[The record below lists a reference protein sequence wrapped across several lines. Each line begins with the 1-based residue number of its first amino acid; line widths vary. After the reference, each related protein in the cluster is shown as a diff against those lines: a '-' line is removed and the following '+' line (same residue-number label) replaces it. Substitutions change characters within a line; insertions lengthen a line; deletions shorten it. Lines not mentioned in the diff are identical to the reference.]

1 MSCNSDTPNVNKTFI
16 IEPLSLTG
24 GNPTLSACTTL
35 FSNFIESCSG
45 DTTIS
50 MGTGLVTFNSN
61 VNGINS
67 FTANTIEANTYLSGG
82 TNILDIVN
90 ANDTFTTGATLTN
103 GILNIRIND
112 GVNIPITGFNKTF
125 TGNTSGSCIEDFHVS
140 NIYSCSPLN
149 INPNDEGNV
158 YFGST
163 GITIDLT
170 SGRSPRLGIGTST
183 PSRRLDV
190 VEGDYNFYTDLNS
203 PDGPTAVLKSNN
215 TNRLINYE
223 ANDSSSSIAIGLVG
237 SSWSG
242 TQVYGVQSDSYIKST
257 SSNGLNIIN
266 FPNANNNHIS
276 FYAGTTRLLSTSDLY
291 INGSGSTRGYVGI
304 GTDTPT
310 ERLHINGS
318 LLVNPSDSGYTSG
331 TTFHLTEDSF
341 NLRVASPED
350 PTYSKVKV
358 GLYSGY
364 TGVSDTSFTTFFT
377 ARESGAKVVLGSEIG
392 GDTIIAGLNS
402 IEMTTNDFT
411 LTSGLGGVVNIGYY
425 GLSSFFDSST
435 INIGNNT
442 SNTDLNIVVNSTN
455 ITGDTNMFSTLT
467 LPPGTSSKASLI
479 LQSGGTYLTSTKV
492 GAFEF
497 VGSTLYFTDA
507 SNTRRNVLLGSSG
520 ATATTL
526 NSLSD
531 TSVGTAIEG
540 NTIYYDATTGFWR
553 NTNIIDVDDVNSI
566 VTVNNN
572 LTAQSIS
579 GDTIYSGSTNL
590 IDIFLEQTN
599 FNSYSSNTNTI
610 ITNNQNSF
618 ISHSANTSNPH
629 NTTLSNLVSSAHTH
643 PISEIINLQ
652 TELDSKFDKTG
663 GTVNGNVVITGNV
676 DILGTATTIHTSTLS
691 VKDNIITLSSNA
703 TGSTAPTV
711 IDSGIEILRNSGI
724 TASLLWEESNN
735 YWSAGLSGSTSKI
748 LLSGDSLSLLNSGHT
763 HPISE
768 ITNLQIELNA
778 KALDSSFDSHT
789 GNTSNPH
796 GTTLSNLVSSAHTH
810 SISEIVNLETSLD
823 SKLDTSIFNVY
834 SGSVN
839 TQLDSKLDTSVFNIY
854 SGNTQN
860 QLDSKIEDGINSG
873 GANEIFSGKSGNTLV
888 LRTISGGTDITVS
901 TVGDIIK
908 IDADVNS
915 DSLTTTNASQAIIS
929 TLTDVPDNNTRF
941 IESYVT
947 AHNNSNNYGFW
958 KRTIAVNKNSGSL
971 DIVLE
976 TADFDSQSSGLTST
990 SVVYS
995 GNSGNLIILVTGEGS
1010 KNYNWTSKWNII

>member
-1 MSCNSDTPNVNKTFI
+1 
-16 IEPLSLTG
+16 
-24 GNPTLSACTTL
+24 
-35 FSNFIESCSG
+35 
-45 DTTIS
+45 
-50 MGTGLVTFNSN
+50 
-61 VNGINS
+61 
-67 FTANTIEANTYLSGG
+67 
-82 TNILDIVN
+82 
-90 ANDTFTTGATLTN
+90 
-103 GILNIRIND
+103 
-112 GVNIPITGFNKTF
+112 
-125 TGNTSGSCIEDFHVS
+125 
-140 NIYSCSPLN
+140 
-149 INPNDEGNV
+149 DEGKV

-163 GITIDLT
+163 SGITIDVTNPSISIGGEDVSDNTSLQIWT
-170 SGRSPRLGIGTST
+170 SGNTQRAIRMRDKVTNSQFNMWTTTGTSG
-183 PSRRLDV
+183 V
-190 VEGDYNFYTDLNS
+190 NI
-203 PDGPTAVLKSNN
+203 LKIDED
-215 TNRLINYE
+215 T
-223 ANDSSSSIAIGLVG
+223 
-237 SSWSG
+237 
-242 TQVYGVQSDSYIKST
+242 
-257 SSNGLNIIN
+257 
-266 FPNANNNHIS
+266 F
-276 FYAGTTRLLSTSDLY
+276 
-291 INGSGSTRGYVGI
+291 GSTVATFTNEGSVGI
-304 GTDTPT
+304 GTENPT
-310 ERLHINGS
+310 EKLHVNGN
-318 LLVNPSDSGYTSG
+318 LLVTPSDSGYTSG
-331 TTFHLTEDSF
+331 TTFYLTEDSF
-341 NLRVASPED
+341 NLRVASQED

-425 GLSSFFDSST
+425 GLPSLFDSST

-531 TSVGTAIEG
+531 TSVGSAVEG

-691 VKDNIITLSSNA
+691 VKDNIITISSNA
-703 TGSTAPTV
+703 TGTTAPTV
-711 IDSGIEILRNSGI
+711 IDSGIEVLRNSGT

-735 YWSAGLSGSTSKI
+735 YWAAGLSGSTSKI

-768 ITNLQIELNA
+768 ITNLQTELNS
-778 KALDSSFDSHT
+778 KALDLSFDSHT
-789 GNTSNPH
+789 GNTNNPH
-796 GTTLSNLVSSAHTH
+796 NTTLSNLVSSAHTH

-823 SKLDTSIFNVY
+823 SKLTTSIFN
-834 SGSVN
+834 
-839 TQLDSKLDTSVFNIY
+839 TY

-860 QLDSKIEDGINSG
+860 QLDNKIEDGINSG

-901 TVGDIIK
+901 TVGDVIK